1 LGFFFYQK
9 FFILLFFQ
17 LIPDSVLKELKQCFL
32 EAYDENSDG
41 RIEIGEVCF
50 ERFFFFYINSFVF

>member
-1 LGFFFYQK
+1 
-9 FFILLFFQ
+9 